1 MCNEHPKRG
10 DERKKTTGKIFEW
23 ISVFSQIW
31 RKTLMYKPTCPL
43 NPINVHTKIHA
54 QTNCSN
60 TAESQNIKIIFES
73 TEWKTAP
80 QVEKHK
86 NKIISWLLSKISAGQ
101 KRVGW
106 CIWNAERKKIVN
118 QEFYIWQDK
127 LSKIKINSSFTSKN

>member
-1 MCNEHPKRG
+1 
-10 DERKKTTGKIFEW
+10 
-23 ISVFSQIW
+23 
-31 RKTLMYKPTCPL
+31 MYKPTCPL

-86 NKIISWLLSKISAGQ
+86 NKIIS
-101 KRVGW
+101 
-106 CIWNAERKKIVN
+106 
-118 QEFYIWQDK
+118 
-127 LSKIKINSSFTSKN
+127 